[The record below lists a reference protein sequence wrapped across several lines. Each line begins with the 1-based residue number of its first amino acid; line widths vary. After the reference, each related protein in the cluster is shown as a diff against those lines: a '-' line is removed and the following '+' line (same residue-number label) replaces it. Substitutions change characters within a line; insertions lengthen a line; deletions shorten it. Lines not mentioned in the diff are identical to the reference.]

1 MNHMK
6 TQNTNCIIKIIIL
19 LKSEYSLTNFLSLF
33 LCLFS
38 FFATSQHN
46 HTGLHHWEIPSK
58 NPDRIILTFHGDPST
73 SRAVTW
79 RTDTNIRNGV
89 AQIAVAGEN
98 SNFKSN
104 SSTYKAITEPFN
116 LGLYKSNDSLTVN
129 YHSVVFKDLK
139 PDQIYLY
146 RVGDG
151 NDFWSEWIQFRTAKQ
166 KGGITEFVYFGDA
179 QNDVLS
185 EWSRIIRMAY
195 QTAPNASFAIHAGD
209 LINSAHR
216 DYEWAQWFKAGG
228 FIHSQWTAVPVL
240 GNHEFESLTYGNE
253 KREIAIQWRPQFT
266 LPVENSLNEKLHETV
281 YTVDYQDVRIIIL
294 NSNYNL
300 EDQTAYIEEKLKNSM
315 AKWNIITCHHSIFS
329 PAIGRDFEFG
339 RKNWKPLFDKYNVDM
354 VLNGHDHTYARG
366 HVPELNKS
374 YSESGEIKTVY
385 VTSVS
390 GPKQYK
396 LNLEQINNYSDQGY
410 QSDKSG
416 ELTQLFQVIKID
428 KNKLTYIAL
437 TATGQEYDRFVI
449 WKNLETGEKKI
460 IE

>member
-151 NDFWSEWIQFRTAKQ
+151 NEFWSEWIQFRTAKQ

-185 EWSRIIRMAY
+185 EW
-195 QTAPNASFAIHAGD
+195 
-209 LINSAHR
+209 
-216 DYEWAQWFKAGG
+216 
-228 FIHSQWTAVPVL
+228 
-240 GNHEFESLTYGNE
+240 
-253 KREIAIQWRPQFT
+253 
-266 LPVENSLNEKLHETV
+266 
-281 YTVDYQDVRIIIL
+281 
-294 NSNYNL
+294 
-300 EDQTAYIEEKLKNSM
+300 
-315 AKWNIITCHHSIFS
+315 
-329 PAIGRDFEFG
+329 
-339 RKNWKPLFDKYNVDM
+339 
-354 VLNGHDHTYARG
+354 
-366 HVPELNKS
+366 
-374 YSESGEIKTVY
+374 
-385 VTSVS
+385 
-390 GPKQYK
+390 
-396 LNLEQINNYSDQGY
+396 
-410 QSDKSG
+410 
-416 ELTQLFQVIKID
+416 
-428 KNKLTYIAL
+428 
-437 TATGQEYDRFVI
+437 
-449 WKNLETGEKKI
+449 
-460 IE
+460 